1 VEAPMTRR
9 SGTVPSLTVRVSH
22 EASRLSQA
30 HDSYAEGL
38 LERAEFEPRIIGFRQ
53 RIAGWD
59 GQIKAMRD
67 EAALQSTLSLVIGR
81 LEDFAKR
88 VHDRMS
94 EVDWLMQRD
103 LIRTLVKRVE
113 INQDDVNV
121 VFRIDGTLPTPDP
134 ASPGQNSF
142 WEDCGRVGKS
152 DSVESVPA
160 LCLRRVDGEELSRHS
175 VREIRGRCHLPLQKR
190 QRGPGAVEQLGG
202 SIYSLQ
208 AHFAPAEDEARL
220 LQGHEPARRLSE
232 PDVRLSWLCVPAE
245 GGDMARQSTRG
256 RVPACSQSEGAESNQ
271 ANDPA
276 MVLAS
281 TERPD
286 PG

>member
-1 VEAPMTRR
+1 MEAHGSDRGGETRR
-9 SGTVPSLTVRVSH
+9 AETSGVAGDLQVAPLPAHVVR
-22 EASRLSQA
+22 
-30 HDSYAEGL
+30 
-38 LERAEFEPRIIGFRQ
+38 
-53 RIAGWD
+53 
-59 GQIKAMRD
+59 
-67 EAALQSTLSLVIGR
+67 
-81 LEDFAKR
+81 
-88 VHDRMS
+88 
-94 EVDWLMQRD
+94 
-103 LIRTLVKRVE
+103 
-113 INQDDVNV
+113 
-121 VFRIDGTLPTPDP
+121 
-134 ASPGQNSF
+134 
-142 WEDCGRVGKS
+142 
-152 DSVESVPA
+152 
-160 LCLRRVDGEELSRHS
+160 
-175 VREIRGRCHLPLQKR
+175 LPLGPQPRDHRRRQVRGVAAEQGCERLAEVARRTKR
-190 QRGPGAVEQLGG
+190 FPGAVEQLGG

-232 PDVRLSWLCVPAE
+232 PDVRLSWLGVPAE